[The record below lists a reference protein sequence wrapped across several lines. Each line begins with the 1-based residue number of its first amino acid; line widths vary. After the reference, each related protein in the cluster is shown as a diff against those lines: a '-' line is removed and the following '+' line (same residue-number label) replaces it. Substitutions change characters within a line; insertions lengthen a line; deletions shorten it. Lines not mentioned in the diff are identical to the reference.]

1 MTKQTIKQTID
12 ASNDQAIIE
21 ADINLYQ
28 SDIRQQSAAFLAKIA
43 TESKRQKRSKIKM
56 VAILLP

>member
-28 SDIRQQSAAFLAKIA
+28 SDIRHQSAAFLAKIA
-43 TESKRQKRSKIKM
+43 TESKRQKRSKIKL
-56 VAILLP
+56 VAVLEA

>member
-43 TESKRQKRSKIKM
+43 TESKRQKRSKIKL
-56 VAILLP
+56 VAVLEA

>member
-1 MTKQTIKQTID
+1 MTKQTIKQTIV

-21 ADINLYQ
+21 ANINLYQ

>member
-1 MTKQTIKQTID
+1 MTKKTIKKTID

-21 ADINLYQ
+21 ADVNLYQ

-43 TESKRQKRSKIKM
+43 AESKRQKRSKIKL
-56 VAILLP
+56 VAILEA

>member
-1 MTKQTIKQTID
+1 MTKQAIKKSID

-28 SDIRQQSAAFLAKIA
+28 SDIRQQAAAFLAKIDA
-43 TESKRQKRSKIKM
+43 ESRRQRRSKIKLI
-56 VAILLP
+56 AILES